1 MAMINSAAWNGQ
13 DQNISPTGDDDF
25 QQFFDIGMSNSDSMP
40 FDFQTFNTQND
51 PSMMHH
57 SHRDPVDTPMSDANV
72 SSIVTQ
78 NAMGVQNQAPA
89 MTSAPSHPAVLS
101 QILSHR
107 QTPNDAISEID
118 AQIQFLQH
126 QRLQQQQRQLE
137 EQQRRLQ
144 EQQAALYAQQQQQ
157 QQQQQQK
164 QQQQHQQQQQRN
176 IIPPTPQ
183 SLEMQAASQFFASQ
197 DQAHSSRMFEG
208 YQQMKD
214 QQDMAFTPLVSPAV
228 TPLDAHFPVD
238 HQFMVPSAYF
248 SPITSPALY
257 PQSDPTIF
265 YDPRHSGRTSRTTN
279 SPAAMDIESPSAAP
293 TTDTLPK
300 ETRKNSTSTRRKPKI
315 RQSPITKPQRRKTA
329 STPVMNAQALSEL
342 AEAVAEGSGL
352 APKPK
357 SAATSSNEE
366 SDNASVSPEALEMP
380 PPPLPLPRSARQ
392 SPYITPQNGD
402 KPAQAS
408 LLRSQNGMPSPATPA
423 SLFRISPRNQTADK
437 SHVDADASEHIE
449 NFELPE
455 SVNSIN
461 SINMSAPQA
470 PITVVQQSPRTSPEA
485 ETPKMTPLRPLPLPV
500 AAKPIQPASASQ
512 SPQLNPRPSA
522 SAPKKT
528 PLMAPKG
535 GRKRASISSISPAL
549 LPRISPNIKP
559 LLPGTPGLSNEDS
572 TSRLLAS
579 KSNYQRILEGNTVPG
594 VTYPSELSTN
604 LTSKRTSHKIAEQG
618 RRNRINSALQEI
630 ATLLPKGT
638 IKEASDGDGDNTNG
652 DKIDAKQSGVPNS
665 KASTVE
671 SAIEY
676 IKHLQKELAEA
687 NQRADAAEKRLREAT
702 A

>member
-1 MAMINSAAWNGQ
+1 MAMINPAAWNGQ
-13 DQNISPTGDDDF
+13 DQNMSSTGDDDF
-25 QQFFDIGMSNSDSMP
+25 QQFFDIGMSNMNDAMQ
-40 FDFQTFNTQND
+40 FDFPAFNTQNG
-51 PSMMHH
+51 PSMIQ
-57 SHRDPVDTPMSDANV
+57 SGHRDSVDTPMSDANV
-72 SSIVTQ
+72 SSIVAQ
-78 NAMGVQNQAPA
+78 NNMGPQTRVSA
-89 MTSAPSHPAVLS
+89 MTSAPSHPPALS
-101 QILSHR
+101 QIVPHQ

-157 QQQQQQK
+157 Q
-164 QQQQHQQQQQRN
+164 RN
-176 IIPPTPQ
+176 IVPPTPQ
-183 SLEMQAASQFFASQ
+183 SLEMQASSQFFASQ
-197 DQAHSSRMFEG
+197 DQGHSSRMFEG
-208 YQQMKD
+208 YQQIKE

-228 TPLDAHFPVD
+228 TPLDAPFPVD
-238 HQFMVPSAYF
+238 HQFMVPPAYF

-257 PQSDPTIF
+257 AQPDPTIF
-265 YDPRHSGRTSRTTN
+265 YESRHSGHTSQTTN
-279 SPAAMDIESPSAAP
+279 SPAPMDVESPSASTA
-293 TTDTLPK
+293 TENLSK
-300 ETRKNSTSTRRKPKI
+300 ETRKNNAPRRKPKV

-342 AEAVAEGSGL
+342 AEVVAEGSEP

-357 SAATSSNEE
+357 SVSASSNEE
-366 SDNASVSPEALEMP
+366 SENASVSPEALEMP

-392 SPYITPQNGD
+392 SPNIAPQNSD
-402 KPAQAS
+402 KPVLAP
-408 LLRSQNGMPSPATPA
+408 LLRSQNGKPSPATPA
-423 SLFRISPRNQTADK
+423 SLFRISPRNQTADQN
-437 SHVDADASEHIE
+437 HADPNAPEHIE
-449 NFELPE
+449 TFELPE
-455 SVNSIN
+455 SINSIN
-461 SINMSAPQA
+461 SSQPQL
-470 PITVVQQSPRTSPEA
+470 PLLKTQPSPRVSPEA
-485 ETPKMTPLRPLPLPV
+485 ETPKITPLQPLPSPLVP
-500 AAKPIQPASASQ
+500 KPIQSASASQ
-512 SPQLNPRPSA
+512 SPQLNPRPTS
-522 SAPKKT
+522 STLKKT

-535 GRKRASISSISPAL
+535 GRKRASISSVSPAL

-572 TSRLLAS
+572 ASRLLAS

-630 ATLLPKGT
+630 ATLLPKGA
-638 IKEASDGDGDNTNG
+638 IKESSEADDNLKGDRTDS
-652 DKIDAKQSGVPNS
+652 KQLNAPNS

-687 NQRADAAEKRLREAT
+687 TRRADEAEKKLHEAT
-702 A
+702 QAVS